1 MYSIYSDGVCI
12 HEDIYALPQY
22 KVIGAK
28 LTLEENSPG
37 NLTFTIP
44 PESVAQEA
52 VKRLTS
58 ILSVRR
64 DGEEIWSGRVLEE
77 KQDFWNRR
85 IITCEGELGYL
96 NDSIQPQAVYESL
109 TVQGF
114 LGKLLEVHN
123 SKCGKH
129 FALGVVTMNGDGRAY
144 AWETNYESTMNCIAK
159 NLVEVF
165 GGRVRVRK
173 VNGVRYL
180 DYLAEYP
187 NTCTQVVEFGRNLL
201 DFTKSWDLTDLVT
214 VVIPRGKRLEK
225 PVVGDLEAYTTVV
238 SVNGGSDR
246 VVSEAASRLGHIEAV
261 VDFPDV
267 SDPSELL
274 EKARK
279 YLKEAQFEELLLE
292 VSMADLHLMSSSTEP
307 VDILDQVRCRSYLHG
322 LDKVMPV
329 TKIELPLDRPDQ
341 AKYTMGKRERTAL
354 SETSRKDLNDILARI
369 DALPS
374 KDSILTAA
382 KENADAIMNMATNG
396 FITIKKKTD
405 DSGTYSEE
413 LYIADNKDLESAT
426 RYWRWNVNGLAYY
439 NQNANNVHDLEGLN
453 TPDGLALALTM
464 DGAIVANYITAGTM
478 SANRIRTG
486 RLESTNGN
494 TVFDLDTG
502 ELTMKQGSI
511 QLGKYRDGHY
521 NFEVDN
527 DGNLYARTGIF
538 AGDLAAAGGTFGGK
552 LVAASGNFKGVV
564 QASDFLDRNGKS
576 MRTAGT
582 DKFSA
587 GYLDLYGLT
596 IRNKATN
603 NVTFQVDE
611 NGAVTIN
618 GKVTMGAGSTIAW
631 DIVGHDPLAATA
643 NGNAASAS
651 SLATNA
657 LNTANSAIT
666 RLNNLKIPTLP
677 SYIES
682 TKITQTRIESP
693 TIVGGS
699 FHGNN
704 FNVYPPEGSYSS
716 GTGIV
721 VYTTINGYTYQGLSI
736 QAANDNNSPAARIS
750 GAGFLHFDVPVYFN
764 QAVYGITTQATFA

>member
-1 MYSIYSDGVCI
+1 MYSIFSDGVCI
-12 HEDIYALPQY
+12 HEDVYALPQH
-22 KVIGAK
+22 KVLGAK

-37 NLTFTIP
+37 SLSFTIP
-44 PESVAQEA
+44 PGSAAQEA

-58 ILSVRR
+58 VITVRR
-64 DGEEIWSGRVLEE
+64 DGEDLWSGRVLEE
-77 KQDFWNRR
+77 AQDFWNRR
-85 IITCEGELGYL
+85 VVTCEGELGYL

-123 SKCGKH
+123 SKCGAH
-129 FALGVVTMNGDGRAY
+129 FTLGAVTMNGDGRAY
-144 AWETNYESTMNCIAK
+144 AWETNYESTMSCIAK

-173 VNGVRYL
+173 VGGVRYL

-187 NTCTQVVEFGRNLL
+187 NTCTQVVEFGKNLL
-201 DFTKSWDLTDLVT
+201 DFTRNWNLTDLVT

-225 PVVGDLEAYTTVV
+225 PVVGEMEAYTTVE

-246 VVSEAASRLGHIEAV
+246 VVSEAASRLGRIEAV
-261 VDFPDV
+261 VDWPDI
-267 SDPSELL
+267 SDPAELL
-274 EKARK
+274 EKAK
-279 YLKEAQFEELLLE
+279 EYLKEAQFEELSLE

-307 VDILDQVRCRSYLHG
+307 VDILDQVRCRSYFHG
-322 LDKVMPV
+322 LDKVLPV
-329 TKIELPLDRPDQ
+329 TRIELPLDRPDQ
-341 AKYTMGKRERTAL
+341 AKYTMGKRERT
-354 SETSRKDLNDILARI
+354 SRKELNDILDRI

-374 KDSILTAA
+374 KESILTAA

-439 NQNANNVHDLEGLN
+439 NKNDSRFNNPN
-453 TPDGLALALTM
+453 GLALALTM
-464 DGAIVANYITAGTM
+464 DGAIVANFITAGTM
-478 SANRIRTG
+478 SADRVRTG

-502 ELTMKQGSI
+502 ELTMKKGSI
-511 QLGKYRDGHY
+511 QLGEYRDGHC

-527 DGNLYARTGIF
+527 DGKLYARTGIF

-552 LVAASGNFKGVV
+552 LVAASGDFKGVV

-596 IRNKATN
+596 VRNKATN
-603 NVTFQVDE
+603 GITFQVDE

-618 GKVTMGAGSTIAW
+618 GKVTMGAGSTIDW
-631 DIVGHDPLAATA
+631 TSVGHDPLAATA
-643 NGNAASAS
+643 NGNAATAS

-666 RLNNLKIPTLP
+666 RLNNLVIPTLP

-699 FHGNN
+699 FHGNS
-704 FNVYPPEGSYSS
+704 FNVYPPEEMYNGKS
-716 GTGIV
+716 GIV
-721 VYTTINGYTYQGLSI
+721 IYTKHNGGYYNALTIQGGSGDFPSVSFSGVN
-736 QAANDNNSPAARIS
+736 AAYFNM
-750 GAGFLHFDVPVYFN
+750 PVYFT
-764 QAVYGITTQATFA
+764 QDVSGINVQATFA